1 MSRSTS
7 LRFDLGYV
15 SLRLSFCFSI
25 YLALFAVCVFGQQGT
40 TSLRGTILD
49 KSGASISGATVTLTN
64 AEQAVQRSVTSSD
77 TGAYEFVSLP
87 PGTYTLRV
95 EASGFRPNDQKNLQL
110 LVNNPTTL
118 NVTMVVGSST
128 ETVEVSAQSE
138 TINTTDASLGVA
150 FGENQVKQLPL
161 ESRNVGDL
169 LSLQAGV
176 VYTGNNPSI
185 TQGEK
190 DTDTRSGAVNGAR
203 SDQSNVTLDGI
214 PVNPK
219 GGYAFQSVLPVTLD
233 SVEEFRVTTSNAEAD
248 AGSAGGAQVAL
259 VTKSGTNTLHGS
271 VYEYNRN
278 SFVSANDYFLK
289 QSQLQSGE
297 PNQPQFLNRNIFGA
311 SVGGPI
317 KKDRLFF
324 FANFEAYRDA
334 EQQSVLRIVPT
345 AALRDGV
352 VQYVCDPSATCP
364 GNTVN
369 GDKRGVVFG
378 GSGEL
383 CAVARVN

>member
-1 MSRSTS
+1 MRVRASQ
-7 LRFDLGYV
+7 RFDLGCV
-15 SLRLSFCFSI
+15 CLRFSLLFSV
-25 YLALFAVCVFGQQGT
+25 YAALFAVCVFGQQGT

-49 KSGASISGATVTLTN
+49 KSGASISGAKVTLTN
-64 AEQAVQRSVTSSD
+64 VEQAVQRSATSSD

-87 PGTYTLRV
+87 PGAYTLRV
-95 EASGFRPNDQKNLQL
+95 EASGFRPNEQKDLQL

-118 NVTMVVGSST
+118 NVMMLVGSST

-203 SDQSNVTLDGI
+203 SDQSNVTLDGV

-233 SVEEFRVTTSNAEAD
+233 SVEEVRVTTRNAEAD
-248 AGSAGGAQVAL
+248 AGSAGGAQGGL

-271 VYEYNRN
+271 AYEYNRN

-289 QSQLQSGE
+289 QSELQSGQ
-297 PNQPQFLNRNIFGA
+297 PNQPQ
-311 SVGGPI
+311 
-317 KKDRLFF
+317 
-324 FANFEAYRDA
+324 
-334 EQQSVLRIVPT
+334 
-345 AALRDGV
+345 
-352 VQYVCDPSATCP
+352 
-364 GNTVN
+364 
-369 GDKRGVVFG
+369 
-378 GSGEL
+378 
-383 CAVARVN
+383 